1 MPRNE
6 LLDLLFQRFEAS
18 QYWTIKALKE
28 HVLQPEVYLKEVLGS
43 IAQLIKRGPYTG
55 MWSLRDEFKNG
66 PNEGQVLTVKAED
79 QAELERRQRDNPL
92 AEIAPVEEPEPDEE
106 MEEMDE
112 VV

>member
-6 LLDLLFQRFEAS
+6 LLDLLFARFEAS

-28 HVLQPEVYLKEVLGS
+28 HVLQPEVYLKEVLGDV
-43 IAQLIKRGPYTG
+43 AQLIKRGPYSG

-66 PNEGQVLTVKAED
+66 PSEGKAPTMKEED
-79 QAELERRQRDNPL
+79 EKEMHRRQRDNPL

-112 VV
+112 VA